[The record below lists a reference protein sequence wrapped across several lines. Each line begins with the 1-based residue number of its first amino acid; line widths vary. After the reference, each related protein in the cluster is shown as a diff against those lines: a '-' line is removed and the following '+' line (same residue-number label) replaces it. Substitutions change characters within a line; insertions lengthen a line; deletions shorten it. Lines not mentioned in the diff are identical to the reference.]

1 MNKMK
6 EKILPILQKISK
18 KLPPQ
23 LRQPLIWCM
32 LGAVLVCTIAVTVTI
47 FGHERDGGKDAYA
60 GLANGHS
67 CVMESAVASLY
78 DNTADTL
85 PITNADSPQVARTDT
100 NVHASATAQTGAL
113 QNGASPSATSAA
125 QNNAAPGA
133 NAAAGNNADAG
144 NTAAD
149 DDSETIWN
157 DVTQYLAN
165 AHEVPQGSA
174 HVATTPVQTPVPS
187 VIGTPD
193 PLQPSTDINTP
204 PQISYTEY
212 TAPVSQ
218 KIILFSVS
226 ASDVTGTALTENAV
240 AVTCNNVPYT
250 PVYTKQNVMTYAI
263 SLQAG
268 ANTVGVTATS
278 AVGAVNSITQSIVY
292 EPPAENT
299 VIVSVEATTVGLGY
313 VIAPTSVTI
322 EEGKPI
328 SYYVDKVLNE
338 QGFASTITG
347 TVESDYYLA
356 SIQKAGAFANPQI
369 PADLKAKIL
378 SEPDTN
384 YVASFNEM
392 NYSPDALS
400 AFNFTSQS
408 GWMYCVNDQYY
419 NVGMSYLTPN
429 ADDVIR
435 VRFSLASGR
444 DIGDGIN
451 GSNWEKQW

>member
-1 MNKMK
+1 MNKLK
-6 EKILPILQKISK
+6 KTILPILQKIMK
-18 KLPPQ
+18 RLPPQ
-23 LRQPLIWCM
+23 FRQPLVWCM
-32 LGAVLVCTIAVTVTI
+32 LGAVLICTLAITVTI
-47 FGHERDGGKDAYA
+47 FGHERDGGKNAYA
-60 GLANGHS
+60 GMAEGHS
-67 CVMESAVASLY
+67 CVMENDVAALY
-78 DNTADTL
+78 ENTAGLL

-100 NVHASATAQTGAL
+100 NVHASAAAQTQAG
-113 QNGASPSATSAA
+113 TS
-125 QNNAAPGA
+125 QNNAATAAGSSAAPDS
-133 NAAAGNNADAG
+133 NAAAGNSAAAG

-149 DDSETIWN
+149 DDNETIWN

-174 HVATTPVQTPVPS
+174 HIETTPVQTPVPS

-204 PQISYTEY
+204 PQISYTAY

-218 KIILFSVS
+218 KVILFSVS
-226 ASDVTGTALTENAV
+226 ASDVTGTALTESAV
-240 AVTCNNVPYT
+240 TVTCNNVPYT

-268 ANTVGVTATS
+268 ANMVAVTATS
-278 AVGAVNSITQSIVY
+278 AVGAVNSATQSIVY

-313 VIAPTSVTI
+313 VVAPTSVTI

-328 SYYVDKVLNE
+328 SYYVDKVLSE
-338 QGFASTITG
+338 QGFTTTITG

-356 SIQKAGAFANPQI
+356 SIQKAGAFADPQI
-369 PADLKAKIL
+369 PTDLKAKIL

-384 YVASFNEM
+384 FVASFNEM

-400 AFNFTSQS
+400 AFNFTSQA
-408 GWMYCVNDQYY
+408 GWMYCVNDLYY
-419 NVGMSYLTPN
+419 NTGMSYLTPN

-435 VRFSLASGR
+435 VRFSLATGR
-444 DIGDGIN
+444 DIGGGID

>member
-1 MNKMK
+1 MNIIK
-6 EKILPILQKISK
+6 EKILPILKKICR

-23 LRQPLIWCM
+23 CRQPLIWCI
-32 LGAVLVCTIAVTVTI
+32 LGAVLSCSLAVTVTI
-47 FGHERDGGKDAYA
+47 LGHERDGGKNTYA
-60 GLANGHS
+60 GMANGHS
-67 CVMESAVASLY
+67 CVMEGDVAALY
-78 DNTADTL
+78 EKTTGTL
-85 PITNADSPQVARTDT
+85 LITNADSPQIARTDT
-100 NVHASATAQTGAL
+100 NVHASTAAQTQAGAL
-113 QNGASPSATSAA
+113 QNTNAPSATAAAGNSAD
-125 QNNAAPGA
+125 PGS
-133 NAAAGNNADAG
+133 NAAAGNTTTDA
-144 NTAAD
+144 

-165 AHEVPQGSA
+165 THEVPQGSA
-174 HVATTPVQTPVPS
+174 HISTTPVQTPVPS

-193 PLQPSTDINTP
+193 LLQPSTDINTP

-212 TAPVSQ
+212 TAPVKQ
-218 KIILFSVS
+218 KVILFSVS
-226 ASDVTGTALTENAV
+226 ASDVTGTALPENAV
-240 AVTCNNVPYT
+240 TVTCNNILYT
-250 PVYTKQNVMTYAI
+250 PVYTKQNVITYAL

-268 ANTVGVTATS
+268 ANTVAVTVTS
-278 AVGAVNSITQSIVY
+278 AVGAVNSVTQSIIY

-313 VIAPTSVTI
+313 VIALTSMTI

-328 SYYVDKVLNE
+328 SYYVDKVLME
-338 QGFASTITG
+338 QGFTTTITG

-356 SIQKAGAFANPQI
+356 SVQKAGAFANPQI

-400 AFNFTSQS
+400 AFNFTSQA
-408 GWMYCVNDQYY
+408 GWMYCVNNLYY
-419 NVGMSYLTPN
+419 NTGMSYLTPN

-435 VRFSLASGR
+435 VRFSLATGR
-444 DIGDGIN
+444 DIGGGID